1 MRQVDGKAGRL
12 VDVGQGWSLIGIM
25 MAVRL
30 VTSPTCSLVVG
41 PGAQARMCR
50 RREDVLR
57 LLSASSTGARRE
69 GCLTGPEARSRQA
82 REDRFCRYRRYWQ
95 RDKTPSEFRDANA
108 SISGGSDVVNLADPE
123 VSMGVTGSGA

>member
-1 MRQVDGKAGRL
+1 MRVLAAGGRPKVGRL
-12 VDVGQGWSLIGIM
+12 VDVGRGWSLIGIM

-57 LLSASSTGARRE
+57 LCRLPRR
-69 GCLTGPEARSRQA
+69 LHDMKRFLAGP
-82 REDRFCRYRRYWQ
+82 
-95 RDKTPSEFRDANA
+95 
-108 SISGGSDVVNLADPE
+108 
-123 VSMGVTGSGA
+123 